1 MWVLSG
7 EILRVTCMDLKC
19 VIRRQNRYHLVED
32 NTCSIKFL
40 EKHILIGLNNAIGL
54 FIRHCLLQ
62 LRYLYCLPPTI
73 TLYDEVPCI
82 AKENMITFYAQHSA
96 LLFPTNLPQFEQ
108 WCSTS
113 WHDGQMKGIQKK
125 GKQNNS
131 NMITLI
137 NVHCVNVTEE
147 NIYIIMRQ
155 YERGVKN
162 KKYKQLHIM
171 WT

>member
-1 MWVLSG
+1 
-7 EILRVTCMDLKC
+7 
-19 VIRRQNRYHLVED
+19 
-32 NTCSIKFL
+32 
-40 EKHILIGLNNAIGL
+40 
-54 FIRHCLLQ
+54 
-62 LRYLYCLPPTI
+62 
-73 TLYDEVPCI
+73 
-82 AKENMITFYAQHSA
+82 
-96 LLFPTNLPQFEQ
+96 
-108 WCSTS
+108 
-113 WHDGQMKGIQKK
+113 MKGIQKK